1 MLLKVLNSPKSYK
14 WFIIVSEG
22 ECVHVGQLNR
32 PIGSQLSA
40 TSDTHLCYLGF
51 AFHRP
56 VNVQNREAQD
66 KKRRERIQ
74 YNKLLQLL
82 PHDQLRSSCH
92 VALCRI
98 EEDMVEGFLYEVP
111 EEYINMPFLKRR
123 VVYMKAKIKDNPNLQ
138 DCVFHIVVDGYNA
151 PVTAGNFVD
160 LAERNFYNGMEIQ
173 KCKTSNFPHTHIHIY
188 IYIVYGKF
196 LLING

>member
-1 MLLKVLNSPKSYK
+1 MS
-14 WFIIVSEG
+14 IR

-56 VNVQNREAQD
+56 VNVQNREAPEIFLSCGALQN
-66 KKRRERIQ
+66 RRGHGRG
-74 YNKLLQLL
+74 L
-82 PHDQLRSSCH
+82 P
-92 VALCRI
+92 
-98 EEDMVEGFLYEVP
+98 EVP

-188 IYIVYGKF
+188 IYIYILYMGNF
-196 LLING
+196 C

>member
-1 MLLKVLNSPKSYK
+1 M
-14 WFIIVSEG
+14 
-22 ECVHVGQLNR
+22 
-32 PIGSQLSA
+32 
-40 TSDTHLCYLGF
+40 
-51 AFHRP
+51 
-56 VNVQNREAQD
+56 
-66 KKRRERIQ
+66 
-74 YNKLLQLL
+74 
-82 PHDQLRSSCH
+82 
-92 VALCRI
+92 ALCRI

-123 VVYMKAKIKDNPNLQ
+123 VVYMKAKIKDNPNLE

-188 IYIVYGKF
+188 IYIYIYILYMGNF
-196 LLING
+196 C